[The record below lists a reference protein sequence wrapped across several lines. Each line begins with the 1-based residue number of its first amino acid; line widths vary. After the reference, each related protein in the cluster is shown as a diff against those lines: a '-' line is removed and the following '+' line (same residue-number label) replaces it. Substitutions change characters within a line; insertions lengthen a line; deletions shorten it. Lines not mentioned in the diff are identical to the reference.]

1 MSYFT
6 IKEEQQRLFTQ
17 LPKALLYEEQYK
29 TMSNDSKVLYSFL
42 VDRVSLSVKN
52 NYVDDLGRVYIKCSE
67 ITMAEI
73 LNKSEKTVRKFKK
86 ELIEKELLE
95 QADVKNDKTKYY
107 VKQPNVTVEK
117 LEDYIADF
125 QEVVKEK
132 AQKELERNKEYR
144 MKKATNKL
152 AILNNQNCNGNN
164 DRSIEN
170 TDFQDNNSL
179 NPLEM
184 LATVESTVVHQSK
197 LPYSNTDF
205 SNTDF
210 SMYVCTDEPT
220 ETEIELLKRRFEE
233 ENYKML
239 TLVRKYNLAITNF
252 FEDFLKQ
259 LENEGFD
266 YELFEQILF
275 CAINKRVN
283 NLEGYVF
290 TTIRRLKEKGITNRY
305 EYDLDVEM
313 FVAKN
318 YRNGRLAIDRDN
330 HTYKPKNNTNTKKP
344 KAPAEPKEQPV
355 FVPSIKVSE
364 ESEPKC
370 EFELNDRVQC
380 QKFRKEHNL
389 MDSKY
394 FAMNLEELKAAV
406 VEREEKLKQV
416 EILMHNYNKDLFD
429 EETCR
434 RFAMKELGLI

>member
-6 IKEEQQRLFTQ
+6 IKEEQQRMFTQ

-29 TMSNDSKVLYSFL
+29 SMSNDSKVLYSFL

-95 QADVKNDKTKYY
+95 QADAKNDKTKYY

-132 AQKELERNKEYR
+132 AQKEIERNREYR
-144 MKKATNKL
+144 MKKANNKV
-152 AILNNQNCNGNN
+152 ANLNDQNCNGNN

-170 TDFQDNNSL
+170 TEIQDGKSL

-184 LATVESTVVHQSK
+184 LATVESTVMHQSK

-220 ETEIELLKRRFEE
+220 EAELELLKRKFEE

-239 TLVRKYNLAITNF
+239 TLVRKCKLAITDF
-252 FEDFLKQ
+252 FEGFLKQ
-259 LENEGFD
+259 LEDEGFD
-266 YELFEQILF
+266 YELFEQVLF
-275 CAINKRVN
+275 CAINKRVS

-318 YRNGRLAIDRDN
+318 FRNGRLVMGKDN
-330 HTYKPKNNTNTKKP
+330 HTYRPKNNTSTKKT

-355 FVPSIKVSE
+355 FVPSVEVPEVK
-364 ESEPKC
+364 EPVN
-370 EFELNDRVQC
+370 FEANERVQC
-380 QKFRKEHNL
+380 LKFRRENNL

-394 FAMNLEELKAAV
+394 FAMNLEELKAV
-406 VEREEKLKQV
+406 VAEREVKFKQV
-416 EILMHNYNKDLFD
+416 ETLMNTYNKDLFD
-429 EETCR
+429 EETRR
-434 RFAMKELGLI
+434 RFAMQELGLI